1 MAHLSLCI
9 PTLNEEESIRIPL
22 DSAYDL
28 VDEVVIVDG
37 GSEDKTLEIARS
49 YGDKIRIFEVDN
61 PPNFLK
67 NKERAIEYATGDWI
81 LQLDAD
87 EALSIDLKNEIRTIK
102 QGLIDSQ
109 SLPNTDSIVGYWI
122 PRKNW
127 FLGRYL
133 MKGGVYPDA
142 VLRLYKRDGAH
153 FKLEHVHE
161 NVIVAGKTAW
171 TKHAIEHMADPTFE
185 RYLARWNRYTSFD
198 ATQLVSKKT
207 QLCWLCY
214 FIAKP
219 LGTFL
224 SIYFRHKGFQ
234 DGFPGF
240 VWALFSS
247 IRYWVIYIKARHTM
261 LPHSL

>member
-1 MAHLSLCI
+1 MAKLSLCI
-9 PTLNEEESIRIPL
+9 PTLNEEASIRIPL

-49 YGDKIRIFEVDN
+49 YGNKVRVFEVDN
-61 PPNFLK
+61 PSNFLT
-67 NKERAIEYATGDWI
+67 NKERAIQYATGDWI

-87 EALSIDLKNEIRTIK
+87 EALSPELKKEIRSLL
-102 QGLIDSQ
+102 QGDIDSQ
-109 SLPNTDSIVGYWI
+109 SSSEKIPIDGYWI

-142 VLRLYKRDGAH
+142 VLRLYKKQGAH

-161 NVIVAGKTAW
+161 NVVIPGKTQW
-171 TKHAIEHMADPTFE
+171 TKHAIEHRADPTFE
-185 RYLARWNRYTSFD
+185 RYLSRWNRYTSFD
-198 ATQLVSKKT
+198 AQQLMDQKT
-207 QLCWLCY
+207 QLCGLCY
-214 FIAKP
+214 FIFKP
-219 LGTFL
+219 LSTFL
-224 SIYFRHKGFQ
+224 SIYIRHKGFQ

-247 IRYWVIYIKARHTM
+247 IRYWAIFIKART
-261 LPHSL
+261 P